1 MMPAAAP
8 DQDRAQRITLIVF
21 LVVFLLPAAVGF
33 AIKLYEF
40 MAVANGATSEGTFML
55 VPVLN
60 YFIVFMGML
69 CMLAWATTN
78 GMFRD
83 IEKPKFD
90 MLERERQLDESEG
103 VLWDVFSSDNH
114 SSNKSTD

>member
-1 MMPAAAP
+1 MVSKTK
-8 DQDRAQRITLIVF
+8 QTRAQRITLIVF
-21 LVVFLLPAAVGF
+21 LLVFLLPAGVGF

-40 MAVANGATSEGTFML
+40 MTVANGATSEGTFML

-69 CMLAWATTN
+69 CMLAWAATN

-90 MLERERQLDESEG
+90 MLRQERELDERDG
-103 VLWDVFSSDNH
+103 KPWND
-114 SSNKSTD
+114 

>member
-1 MMPAAAP
+1 VFNKPKSTPA
-8 DQDRAQRITLIVF
+8 QKITLIAF
-21 LVVFLLPAAVGF
+21 LVVFLVPAGIGF

-40 MAVANGATSEGTFML
+40 ITVARGATSEGTFML

-90 MLERERQLDESEG
+90 MLRHEQELDERDG
-103 VLWDVFSSDNH
+103 KPWYY
-114 SSNKSTD
+114 

>member
-1 MMPAAAP
+1 MFSKPKTS
-8 DQDRAQRITLIVF
+8 RAQKITLIAFV
-21 LVVFLLPAAVGF
+21 VVFLFPAAVGF
-33 AIKLYEF
+33 GIKLYEF
-40 MAVANGATSEGTFML
+40 IAVANGATSEGTFML

-90 MLERERQLDESEG
+90 MLRREQELDERDG
-103 VLWDVFSSDNH
+103 KPW
-114 SSNKSTD
+114 TY

>member
-1 MMPAAAP
+1 MVARPKTT
-8 DQDRAQRITLIVF
+8 RAQIVTLIAFV
-21 LVVFLLPAAVGF
+21 VVFLLPAGVGF

-40 MAVANGATSEGTFML
+40 LTVANGATSEGTFML

-69 CMLAWATTN
+69 CMLAWAASN

-83 IEKPKFD
+83 IEKPKYD
-90 MLERERQLDESEG
+90 MLQREQELDERDG
-103 VLWDVFSSDNH
+103 KPWIN
-114 SSNKSTD
+114 

>member
-1 MMPAAAP
+1 MEAFKKRT
-8 DQDRAQRITLIVF
+8 RAQRLTLIFTMLVF
-21 LVVFLLPAAVGF
+21 FVPAGFGF
-33 AIKLYEF
+33 AVKLYEF
-40 MAVANGATSEGTFML
+40 LAVANDGASEGTFML

-69 CMLAWATTN
+69 CMLAWAATN

-90 MLERERQLDESEG
+90 MLERERRLDELDG
-103 VLWDVFSSDNH
+103 KPWDV
-114 SSNKSTD
+114 

>member
-1 MMPAAAP
+1 MVTKPKSTP
-8 DQDRAQRITLIVF
+8 AQRITLIAFV
-21 LVVFLLPAAVGF
+21 VVFLLPAGVGF
-33 AIKLYEF
+33 GIKLYEF
-40 MAVANGATSEGTFML
+40 ITVANGATSEGTFML

-69 CMLAWATTN
+69 CMLAWAATN

-90 MLERERQLDESEG
+90 MLRREQELDERDG
-103 VLWDVFSSDNH
+103 KPWIN
-114 SSNKSTD
+114 

>member
-1 MMPAAAP
+1 MVTNPKATK
-8 DQDRAQRITLIVF
+8 AQRITLIAF
-21 LVVFLLPAAVGF
+21 LVVFLLPAGVGF

-40 MAVANGATSEGTFML
+40 MTVANGATSEGTFML

-90 MLERERQLDESEG
+90 MLRREQKLDELDGRPWIEQ
-103 VLWDVFSSDNH
+103 VR
-114 SSNKSTD
+114 